1 MITQK
6 ERIMSHQLTFA
17 DSEFSNKRRKTPKEI
32 FLSRIDALLPWSQLL
47 EVVEPFYPKAGN
59 GRHPYPLETM
69 LRIYCM
75 QKWYALSDEAM
86 EDALYEIASMRLFSH
101 LSLDCSGTLNLA
113 I

>member
-1 MITQK
+1 
-6 ERIMSHQLTFA
+6 
-17 DSEFSNKRRKTPKEI
+17 
-32 FLSRIDALLPWSQLL
+32 
-47 EVVEPFYPKAGN
+47 
-59 GRHPYPLETM
+59 M
-69 LRIYCM
+69 LRIHCM